1 MLRHRFI
8 GVVLTFIVF
17 RPRYIDFIMD
27 RRLLFAYVAT
37 GAVLFTFF
45 VSEYGQERGQD
56 LGRRLTETFQQHKD
70 LFPMDSR
77 DFWGTVTVTL
87 GLLVAA
93 AGGIGGGGILVPL
106 LILVYG
112 FAPKYAVPLSNF
124 TIVGS
129 SITNMVLNIPKRH
142 PDCDR
147 PLVDWD
153 LILVMEPLTMAGAVS
168 LHEVFFHLPI
178 YLANARLSMNRLL
191 ARLQVK

>member
-1 MLRHRFI
+1 MLQPTQFQI
-8 GVVLTFIVF
+8 LLESVQQL
-17 RPRYIDFIMD
+17 YLCNMD
-27 RRLLFAYVAT
+27 RRLLFAYVAS

-45 VSEYGQERGQD
+45 ASDYGRGSGID
-56 LGRRLTETFQQHKD
+56 LGRRLTETFHQHKD
-70 LFPMDSR
+70 LLPMDAS
-77 DFWGTVTVTL
+77 DFWGTLTVTL

-106 LILVYG
+106 LILIFG
-112 FAPKYAVPLSNF
+112 FSPKYAVPLSNF
-124 TIVGS
+124 TILGS

-168 LHEVFFHLPI
+168 CIMFAHSNHNTHNPFECMLISF
-178 YLANARLSMNRLL
+178 YY
-191 ARLQVK
+191 